1 MFYAKIVTGK
11 VDIFTTYVKVFL
23 LMKKKT
29 AKQLFSVKIQKIAR
43 KIVKLH
49 NNSYST
55 CYCYHRN
62 LHKKIIC
69 KLVILRQNN
78 SVASLLGNFLFL
90 SSFGRDFLSGAGAW
104 LQVLWIIWHRAHMWQ
119 CIHFR
124 SHSCWHFL
132 GIPNR

>member
-1 MFYAKIVTGK
+1 M
-11 VDIFTTYVKVFL
+11 
-23 LMKKKT
+23 
-29 AKQLFSVKIQKIAR
+29 
-43 KIVKLH
+43 H
-49 NNSYST
+49 NNSYTCT

-69 KLVILRQNN
+69 KLVILCQNN

-132 GIPNR
+132 GIPNRGIFGKYLLYIREKKNTCIFNRSLACFPNKYLYK